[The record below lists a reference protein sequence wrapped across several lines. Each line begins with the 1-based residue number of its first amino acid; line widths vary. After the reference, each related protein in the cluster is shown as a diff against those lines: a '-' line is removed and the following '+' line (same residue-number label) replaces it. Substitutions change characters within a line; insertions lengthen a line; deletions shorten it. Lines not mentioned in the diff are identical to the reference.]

1 MKSRFVF
8 FMLCFFTV
16 FLFAQTKPDVA
27 LIRKG
32 NGMIGS
38 KKYNEA
44 EICYRKALV
53 ENPKNAAA
61 AYNLALSLQ
70 LQKKTEEALK
80 QYEVAISLMTDKLQ
94 KAHSYY
100 NIGNA
105 YCASQEWEKAIEKY
119 KSSLRLNP
127 TDLDTKYNLAFAQ
140 QKLQKQQQQQDNK
153 NEEKKDNTEKN
164 KDNKSEGEKNGDE
177 KKETKEPNK
186 KPGEMTKDQAKKM
199 LNAIQAQEAK
209 VNDKIQKGDK
219 KGGLIDN
226 GKDW

>member
-1 MKSRFVF
+1 
-8 FMLCFFTV
+8 
-16 FLFAQTKPDVA
+16 
-27 LIRKG
+27 
-32 NGMIGS
+32 
-38 KKYNEA
+38 
-44 EICYRKALV
+44 
-53 ENPKNAAA
+53 
-61 AYNLALSLQ
+61 
-70 LQKKTEEALK
+70 
-80 QYEVAISLMTDKLQ
+80 MTDKLQ

-127 TDLDTKYNLAFAQ
+127 TDIDTKYNLAYAQ
-140 QKLQKQQQQQDNK
+140 QKLQKQQQQEQDDK
-153 NEEKKDNTEKN
+153 KEEPKDNPQKKE
-164 KDNKSEGEKNGDE
+164 DNKSEGDKNGNE
-177 KKETKEPNK
+177 KKDTKDPIK